1 MAVINIR
8 KDGTVIEDMSKV
20 TVPEEIVKNIVKICE
35 GRKQDGKQRKLQMG
49 NDGKMAGDV

>member
-20 TVPEEIVKNIVKICE
+20 TVPEEIVKNIAKICE
-35 GRKQDGKQRKLQMG
+35 GRKQDGTRKG
-49 NDGKMAGDV
+49 SNPRRITRTT